1 MDKLKLNKFSVC
13 RIGIAFLIVMLF
25 WEVYDFAV
33 PILLERTYGLSDSMR
48 GLIMGLDN
56 LLAVILLPLFG
67 GLSDRSRGRTF
78 GRRTPFIIIGTVSA
92 SILLIVL
99 ALIENVQFQSLVNG
113 GILDANT
120 LVEKGFLDPKF
131 LDGIYTGLAE
141 SSPLFESYR
150 LAMHQASVQM
160 ALENTIANP
169 ISIICF
175 VGVLFLLLVAMASF
189 RSPAVALMSDITPKP
204 LRSSGNALI
213 NFTGGVGGFV
223 AIGIY
228 SFFAPENGSYINL
241 FLLLASLMCVF
252 LMMYSLLVNE
262 NKLCK
267 TRYENEKKYNII
279 DEEESVGSEKLSRGK
294 KISFVLILLSIF
306 FWFMG
311 YNAVKSHMSVYA
323 TSVLGMPASGVG
335 LINFANGFGGA
346 LALLP
351 VAWLSSKI
359 GRKKSSLIGY
369 FIASVAFLPCL
380 FVSAEN
386 SFGLGICF
394 VLAGIGLV
402 MVNVNTLPMVCE
414 LSRGGNVGKFTGYY
428 YVAAM
433 SAQAISPFLAGL
445 VMENIHDNMMF
456 VFASVCIAIAF
467 VIMAFVKFGDS
478 KPNKED
484 AKSGALDA

>member
-1 MDKLKLNKFSVC
+1 MEKLKLDKFAVC
-13 RIGIAFLIVMLF
+13 RVGIAFLIVMLF

-56 LLAVILLPLFG
+56 LLAVVLLPLFG
-67 GLSDRSRGRTF
+67 GMSDKRRGKTF
-78 GRRTPFIIIGTVSA
+78 GRRTPFIIFGTIFA
-92 SILLIVL
+92 SLLLIVL
-99 ALIENVQFQSLVNG
+99 ALIENTQFQTLING
-113 GILDANT
+113 GLTDVDT
-120 LVEKGFLDPKF
+120 LVSKGYLDPKF
-131 LDGIYTGLAE
+131 LDGIYAGISE
-141 SSPLFESYR
+141 GSPLFNDYR
-150 LAMHQASVQM
+150 LAVHQAMVQM
-160 ALENTIANP
+160 ALKNTIANP
-169 ISIICF
+169 LSIICF

-204 LRSSGNALI
+204 LRSSGNAII
-213 NFTGGVGGFV
+213 NFTGGVGGFA

-252 LMMYSLLVNE
+252 LMLYSLLVNE

-267 TRYENEKKYNII
+267 TRYENEKKFNIE
-279 DEEESVGSEKLSRGK
+279 DEEELDGMESLSRGK

-311 YNAVKSHMSVYA
+311 YNAVKSHLSVYA
-323 TSVLGMPASGVG
+323 TSVLGMPSSGVG

-346 LALLP
+346 VALLP
-351 VAWLSSKI
+351 VALLSTKI
-359 GRKKSSLIGY
+359 GRKKSSLLGY
-369 FIASVAFLPCL
+369 FIAAIAFLPCL
-380 FVSAEN
+380 FVTAEN

-456 VFASVCIAIAF
+456 VFASSCIAIAF
-467 VIMAFVKFGDS
+467 VIMMFVKFGDC
-478 KPNKED
+478 KPNKDD
-484 AKSGALDA
+484 AKSGALDS